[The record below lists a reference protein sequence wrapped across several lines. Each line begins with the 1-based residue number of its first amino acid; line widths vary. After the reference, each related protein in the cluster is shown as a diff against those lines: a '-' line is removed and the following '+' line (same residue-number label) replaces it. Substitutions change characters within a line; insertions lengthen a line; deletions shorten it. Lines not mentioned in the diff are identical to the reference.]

1 MDCIPYINDLILE
14 IKILEDIKK
23 DASCDIEKIN
33 NQINAKKQLVE
44 QCKSNL
50 SKLSKNKIEYRLY
63 LYILNGLKPT
73 KAVKKIA
80 DENYIN
86 DITPAD
92 VSSIWRK
99 YQKMN
104 EILLK

>member
-1 MDCIPYINDLILE
+1 MDCIPYINDLLIEIDMLKKLDNGDVE
-14 IKILEDIKK
+14 IKHKIFQK
-23 DASCDIEKIN
+23 EKI
-33 NQINAKKQLVE
+33 IDECKK
-44 QCKSNL
+44 NL
-50 SKLSKNKIEYRLY
+50 SKLSNHKIEYRLY
-63 LYILNGLKPT
+63 LYILEGLNPT

-86 DITPAD
+86 DISPMD

-104 EILLK
+104 EILSK